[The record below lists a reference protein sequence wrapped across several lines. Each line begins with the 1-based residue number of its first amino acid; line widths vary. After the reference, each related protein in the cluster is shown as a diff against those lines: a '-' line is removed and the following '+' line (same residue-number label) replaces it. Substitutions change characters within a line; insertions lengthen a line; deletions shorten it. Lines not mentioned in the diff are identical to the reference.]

1 MIDCTLFAIFS
12 FSDLETTMVME
23 VVVGMLMGILRRME
37 MEKVMMET
45 GGMMKMMM
53 EMMMMMME
61 MMTMVKMMMMM
72 GTVVMMEGMMN
83 QILRL
88 V

>member
-1 MIDCTLFAIFS
+1 MIDCILFAIFS

-23 VVVGMLMGILRRME
+23 VVVGILMGILRRME
-37 MEKVMMET
+37 MEMVMM
-45 GGMMKMMM
+45 GMMIM
-53 EMMMMMME
+53 
-61 MMTMVKMMMMM
+61 MMMMM

-88 V
+88 VNVQ

>member
-12 FSDLETTMVME
+12 FSDLMTTMVME

-37 MEKVMMET
+37 MEIVMMGT
-45 GGMMKMMM
+45 GAMMKMMM
-53 EMMMMMME
+53 KMIME
-61 MMTMVKMMMMM
+61 MMTMMKMMMMM

>member
-1 MIDCTLFAIFS
+1 MIDCILFAIFS
-12 FSDLETTMVME
+12 FSDLMTTMVME

-37 MEKVMMET
+37 MEMVMMET
-45 GGMMKMMM
+45 GVMMKMMM
-53 EMMMMMME
+53 EMMTMM
-61 MMTMVKMMMMM
+61 KMMMMM

-88 V
+88 VNVQ